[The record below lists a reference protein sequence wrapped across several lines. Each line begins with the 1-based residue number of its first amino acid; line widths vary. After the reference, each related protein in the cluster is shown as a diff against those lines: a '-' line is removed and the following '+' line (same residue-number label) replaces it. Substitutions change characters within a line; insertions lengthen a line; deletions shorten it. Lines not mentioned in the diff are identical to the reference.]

1 MDRNNSVVFNVTVM
15 GGGLDDEFAY
25 QWQRNGSD
33 ILEISG
39 KFEGVNTAELTVL
52 DAQKEDEGSYWCVV
66 TSGAGNIVTSNEAFL
81 TVGKSQ

>member
-15 GGGLDDEFAY
+15 GGLDDEFVY

-52 DAQKEDEGSYWCVV
+52 DCLLYTSDAADE
-66 TSGAGNIVTSNEAFL
+66 
-81 TVGKSQ
+81 